1 MKTGK
6 NLFIVTYHDK
16 NNVRHRAFV
25 NHFTS
30 IKNLEDQYGKNLTI
44 SYFSN
49 NSHVLNREGVQGP
62 SSKIAIN

>member
-6 NLFIVTYHDK
+6 HLFIVTYHDK

-30 IKNLEDQYGKNLTI
+30 IKNLENQYGKNLTI

-49 NSHVLNREGVQGP
+49 NSHVLDGESMQGL